1 MMTRSRLLLVI
12 GAAMAGWLGLGAE
25 TASAQTIYVDPYPVV
40 LPPVSTY
47 IVTRPVIAPAPI
59 VRERTVV
66 VSRHAYWP
74 APVYRP
80 PLPPYGYVAEED
92 YVAPGW

>member
-1 MMTRSRLLLVI
+1 MKARSRLLLVI
-12 GAAMAGWLGLGAE
+12 GLAMAGWLGLGAE
-25 TASAQTIYVDPYPVV
+25 MASAQTIYVDPYPAV
-40 LPPVSTY
+40 LPPAGTY
-47 IVTRPVIAPAPI
+47 IVAPPVIAPAPI

-66 VSRHAYWP
+66 VRRPVYWP

-92 YVAPGW
+92 YVPPGW

>member
-1 MMTRSRLLLVI
+1 MKTSSKLLLVI
-12 GAAMAGWLGLGAE
+12 GSAMAGWLGLGAE
-25 TASAQTIYVDPYPVV
+25 MASAQTIYVDPYPPV
-40 LPPVSTY
+40 LPPASAY

-66 VSRHAYWP
+66 VRRPVYWP

-80 PLPPYGYVAEED
+80 PLPPYGYVADED
-92 YVAPGW
+92 YVTPGW